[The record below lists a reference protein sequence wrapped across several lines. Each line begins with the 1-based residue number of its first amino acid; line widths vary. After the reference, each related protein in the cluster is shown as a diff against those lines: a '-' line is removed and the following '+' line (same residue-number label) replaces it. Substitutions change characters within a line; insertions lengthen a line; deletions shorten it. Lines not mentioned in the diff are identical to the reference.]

1 MSSSM
6 KFKFGVYSS
15 FGLIV
20 FSVLKG
26 QTDTY
31 QIEIR
36 VELYRN
42 MICKYKVKIIRSWVF
57 EQMI

>member
-1 MSSSM
+1 MSIM

-31 QIEIR
+31 QIG
-36 VELYRN
+36 RN
-42 MICKYKVKIIRSWVF
+42 SGRIVQKYD
-57 EQMI
+57 M